1 MVNMVENPSSEP
13 SVNPVGLQIA
23 HAFGVENVYLLR
35 YVTDEEF
42 AEKCEEMLTDKK
54 TTVAD
59 ILTWC
64 DYMESIEDTRPQL
77 YRSANVS
84 IKDVRDRMG
93 SQERSVG
100 DDVIITATAAA
111 SIAGSTPLTVTS
123 IGKIDSEQVVHPV
136 SEDSECDNLVCDK
149 DAMRTMD
156 DDDDSGTIIGHV
168 DNIEPKVVKV
178 VHPENRDC
186 INFDSVL
193 LFLPDKPTLAVP
205 ADPIVHTIYQ
215 NEVEPTSTPTY
226 IPTLSYATPTDSVE
240 PNDLVASNTI
250 SKSGRNVNVSVAIG
264 NSYALY
270 KSIGLCGVVDKCLWM
285 GYDNCGDTRGHSN
298 IYWVKNMVN
307 EWKNVQ
313 GLPPAKFALGV
324 PLYGENGAETQINY
338 FQLVEMGA
346 DPKGNG
352 SFAGYFFDSQ
362 PILQEKIDLCNNEG
376 LGGLMAF
383 RLRCDLLP
391 EDTRSLIYAIKQKL
405 KPGP

>member
-1 MVNMVENPSSEP
+1 MVENPSSEP

-42 AEKCEEMLTDKK
+42 AEKCEEKIRRRL
-54 TTVAD
+54 
-59 ILTWC
+59 LL
-64 DYMESIEDTRPQL
+64 L

-111 SIAGSTPLTVTS
+111 FIAGSTPFTVTS

-149 DAMRTMD
+149 DAMGTMD
-156 DDDDSGTIIGHV
+156 DDDDSGTIMGHV
-168 DNIEPKVVKV
+168 DNIEPKVLKV

-215 NEVEPTSTPTY
+215 NEWYCMATTAMSGVKQNEPFINS
-226 IPTLSYATPTDSVE
+226 
-240 PNDLVASNTI
+240 
-250 SKSGRNVNVSVAIG
+250 SK
-264 NSYALY
+264 LF
-270 KSIGLCGVVDKCLWM
+270 M
-285 GYDNCGDTRGHSN
+285 
-298 IYWVKNMVN
+298 
-307 EWKNVQ
+307 
-313 GLPPAKFALGV
+313 
-324 PLYGENGAETQINY
+324 
-338 FQLVEMGA
+338 
-346 DPKGNG
+346 
-352 SFAGYFFDSQ
+352 
-362 PILQEKIDLCNNEG
+362 
-376 LGGLMAF
+376 
-383 RLRCDLLP
+383 
-391 EDTRSLIYAIKQKL
+391 
-405 KPGP
+405 